1 MQGLGRQGGKEM
13 NHIIWAR
20 FNIAIIKRRRGEIS
34 REVFIKLWE
43 DAQKKGGTCRPKNT
57 IREEAE

>member
-1 MQGLGRQGGKEM
+1 M

-20 FNIAIIKRRRGEIS
+20 FNIAIIKLRRGEIS

-43 DAQKKGGTCRPKNT
+43 DAQKRGGTCRLKNT
-57 IREEAE
+57 AREGN

>member
-1 MQGLGRQGGKEM
+1 M

-43 DAQKKGGTCRPKNT
+43 DAQERGGMYRPKNT
-57 IREEAE
+57 VREGN

>member
-1 MQGLGRQGGKEM
+1 M

-20 FNIAIIKRRRGEIS
+20 FNIAIIKLRRGEIS

-43 DAQKKGGTCRPKNT
+43 DAQERGGTRRLKNT
-57 IREEAE
+57 AREGT